1 MSIKLHLCQVL
12 SYYANNQPSV
22 EVSGNTVREC
32 MNNLATQFPA
42 LNKFIETP
50 NPCRIIHIHINNE
63 EAATED
69 LTRSVKDGDEI
80 RLECFLDG

>member
-1 MSIKLHLCQVL
+1 MNITLHLCQVL

-22 EVSGNTVREC
+22 EVTGNTVSEC
-32 MNNLATQFPA
+32 LHNLATQFPT

-50 NPCRIIHIHINNE
+50 DPCRIIHIHINKE

-80 RLECFLDG
+80 RLEFFLDG

>member
-1 MSIKLHLCQVL
+1 MSITLHLCQVL
-12 SYYANNQPSV
+12 SYYASNKTSF
-22 EVSGNTVREC
+22 EVSGNTVSEC
-32 MNNLATQFPA
+32 LHNLAMQFPA

-50 NPCRIIHIHINNE
+50 DPCRIIHIHINKE

-80 RLECFLDG
+80 R

>member
-1 MSIKLHLCQVL
+1 MSIKLHLCPVL
-12 SYYANNQPSV
+12 SYYADNKTSV
-22 EVSGNTVREC
+22 EVSGNTIGEC
-32 MNNLATQFPA
+32 IYNLAEQFPA

-50 NPCRIIHIHINNE
+50 DPCRISHILINKE

-80 RLECFLDG
+80 RLEFFLDG

>member
-1 MSIKLHLCQVL
+1 
-12 SYYANNQPSV
+12 
-22 EVSGNTVREC
+22 

-50 NPCRIIHIHINNE
+50 DPCRIIHIHINNE

-80 RLECFLDG
+80 RLEFFLDG